1 MEQKEIA
8 LFEESKLECI
18 RRVEGREVIKQNIIR
33 LR

>member
-18 RRVEGREVIKQNIIR
+18 RRVEGREERKQNIIR

>member
-1 MEQKEIA
+1 MKQKEIA

-18 RRVEGREVIKQNIIR
+18 RQVEGREERKQNIIR